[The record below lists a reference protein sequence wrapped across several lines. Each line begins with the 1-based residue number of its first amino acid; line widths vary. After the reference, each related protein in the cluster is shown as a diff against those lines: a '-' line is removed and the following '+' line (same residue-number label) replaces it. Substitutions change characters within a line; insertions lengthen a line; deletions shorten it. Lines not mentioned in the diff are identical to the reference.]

1 MEVSKIN
8 LFLHEF
14 MANIYE
20 WDYITEIQ
28 TTVVGDMRK
37 RPRGGGN
44 DTPWLR
50 IPAARVSNSTVNG
63 TLF

>member
-20 WDYITEIQ
+20 CDYITEIQ
-28 TTVVGDMRK
+28 TTVVGDMRND
-37 RPRGGGN
+37 PGGGGGN
-44 DTPWLR
+44 DTP
-50 IPAARVSNSTVNG
+50 
-63 TLF
+63 